1 MVLSMCVKWS
11 MTCIIIIIGAP
22 LVVARHR
29 EFSFV
34 DYPDEN
40 GYSIVDF
47 SNMLL
52 LLHGRQWVNLPN
64 WPFGGCIHGYP
75 CFIILIYIKK
85 KISLLYYNFV
95 QVSTPETC
103 FHFAITGHRIFFRW
117 CILQLSA
124 GKYIYG
130 WPLWTCFFFIWHIA
144 RSATWAVDF
153 ACCGHYCCEFIVI
166 WCQDST
172 TVV

>member
-1 MVLSMCVKWS
+1 MHVSSPPCSLCAMGCVYATLNISVVRIDGWHVVVVHNDFRNTVQVYFALSEPRV
-11 MTCIIIIIGAP
+11 I
-22 LVVARHR
+22 
-29 EFSFV
+29 FF
-34 DYPDEN
+34 
-40 GYSIVDF
+40 
-47 SNMLL
+47 
-52 LLHGRQWVNLPN
+52 
-64 WPFGGCIHGYP
+64 
-75 CFIILIYIKK
+75 
-85 KISLLYYNFV
+85 SLLYYNFV

-172 TVV
+172 SVV